1 MCHLVQSYSFSF
13 LFDASEL
20 YLVYK
25 LAPQVFLLA
34 SSRTWRREN
43 LCKMRTLHKNVVE
56 HLHNVR
62 VPVSAT
68 ITGVGKRTGKT
79 QPFCF
84 SGATAGFPGK
94 AAPLN
99 RMFWQLIAAG
109 KIFSTQ
115 VKILAPKMLV
125 NQ

>member
-25 LAPQVFLLA
+25 LAPQVFCWPAPELGGGKICA
-34 SSRTWRREN
+34 KCAHCT
-43 LCKMRTLHKNVVE
+43 KNVVE

-84 SGATAGFPGK
+84 SEATAGFPSK
-94 AAPLN
+94 VAPLN
-99 RMFWQLIAAG
+99 RMFWHCIATD

-125 NQ
+125 N

>member
-34 SSRTWRREN
+34 GSRTWWREN

-68 ITGVGKRTGKT
+68 VTGVGKRTGKT

-84 SGATAGFPGK
+84 SEATAGFPSK
-94 AAPLN
+94 VAPLN
-99 RMFWQLIAAG
+99 RMFWHCIATD